1 MTKSRSSEILVADDD
16 GVMRNLLHALLARA
30 GYRVQ
35 LAADGNEVL
44 AQCSRKGGASGPA
57 SLALLDLTMPN
68 RDGISTCQS
77 LRQLTGWRHV
87 PIVMLTA
94 NGTDRAVRAAL
105 NAGADGFVVKPF
117 AAENL
122 LQRVALWVA
131 HGASNEAAAHLSRAA
146 APGAAR
152 GEDEPGPQGVGPDSI
167 VPGVLGPGILGPGL
181 LGPGILGPGSIGRGS
196 MPGVAWSIGRHGLA
210 EHERGETTDISHL
223 LLAKAGLQPL

>member
-1 MTKSRSSEILVADDD
+1 MTKSRSNEILVADDD
-16 GVMRNLLHALLARA
+16 GVMRNLLHALLTRA
-30 GYRVQ
+30 GYRVH

-44 AQCSRKGGASGPA
+44 AQCNRTGAVAGAA

-68 RDGISTCQS
+68 RDGISTCHS
-77 LRQLTGWRHV
+77 LRQLPGWRHV

-105 NAGADGFVVKPF
+105 NAGVDGFVVKPF
-117 AAENL
+117 SAENL

-131 HGASNEAAAHLSRAA
+131 HGATIEAAAHPSGAA
-146 APGAAR
+146 APGALR
-152 GEDEPGPQGVGPDSI
+152 GDDESGLESGGAESI
-167 VPGVLGPGILGPGL
+167 GPGNIGP
-181 LGPGILGPGSIGRGS
+181 RS

-223 LLAKAGLQPL
+223 ILAKAGLQPL